1 MDRRNFF
8 KQLASLAFVFLE
20 IKKGIASSFQDFFSS
35 FSSSDLMVYPA
46 GGKAGI
52 KLPLVW
58 KNGISY
64 VGAFQLSIALQYHT
78 YFNEEKRKIVI
89 YFPQNKILIS
99 ADNPFVLIDNN
110 TFQMPAKSVWHKKE
124 IYVPLSF
131 LIPLIN
137 KYSNLKMEFDEK
149 ELSLRVIQKQYNVT
163 NIDIESKENGTVVR
177 IATSLNFKQGEM
189 SLTKRYQWY
198 HIDLYGGKADLEL
211 LRKTSLTGLI
221 RQIKVE
227 QLGDLLSIAFRLRQ
241 EPISREIYQ
250 DQFNN
255 EVVAVFRT
263 KEELADNTNDV
274 EEDDNSAKDEI
285 HDQLSE
291 ERKKWLI
298 DTIVIDPGHGGK
310 DPGAIGSK
318 KVYEK
323 DIVLDVGLKL
333 GELIKK
339 NIPGVKVIY
348 TRKDDRFIELKRRT
362 QIANENNA
370 KVFIS
375 IHVNSNRKKNV
386 NGFESYIL
394 GPEKGESAKEV
405 VLKENAV
412 INFEDASSQ
421 KEYQGINTIL
431 ATMAQSAFMRQSE
444 HLASLIQEEMNNK
457 LRAINMKNRG
467 VKQAPFWVMVG
478 ASMPAVLSEIGFITN
493 AYEARILKTGSYQQ
507 KIAEGIY
514 NGLRRFKKDYENAI

>member
-1 MDRRNFF
+1 MDRRKFF

-20 IKKGIASSFQDFFSS
+20 IKKGIASSFQDFLSS

-46 GGKAGI
+46 GGRAGT
-52 KLPLVW
+52 KLPLLW

-64 VGAFQLSIALQYHT
+64 VGTFQLSKALQYHT

-149 ELSLRVIQKQYNVT
+149 ALSLRVIQKQYNVT

-177 IATSLNFKQGEM
+177 IATSLNFKPGEM

-198 HIDLYGGKADLEL
+198 HIDLYGAKADLEL
-211 LRKTSLTGLI
+211 LRRTSLAGLI

-255 EVVAVFRT
+255 EVVAIFRT
-263 KEELADNTNDV
+263 KEELADNTNDA
-274 EEDDNSAKDEI
+274 EENDNSAKDEI

-310 DPGAIGSK
+310 DPGAIGAK

-333 GELIKK
+333 GDLIKK
-339 NIPGVKVIY
+339 NIPGVKVIF

-375 IHVNSNRKKNV
+375 IHVNSNRKKNI
-386 NGFESYIL
+386 NGFETYIL

-444 HLASLIQEEMNNK
+444 HLASLIQDEMTNK

-493 AYEARILKTGSYQQ
+493 AYESRILKTGSYQQ